1 MGNYIGTK
9 KNIYVAKLAFH
20 GSEHVFNNLKFK
32 KVQKFT
38 KSELHS
44 SKLSI
49 DIARKVDFLKVEN
62 PLIVGWNDELEMLE
76 EDTGICGE
84 EDTGIYKIY
93 KMRNKT
99 TGDVGIIPSII
110 VASEGLQR
118 KR

>member
-32 KVQKFT
+32 KENDTESITEKY
-38 KSELHS
+38 
-44 SKLSI
+44 SI
-49 DIARKVDFLKVEN
+49 DMARKVDFLKVEN
-62 PLIVGWNDELEMLE
+62 PLIVNCNDKLEMLQM
-76 EDTGICGE
+76 DTGIFGE
-84 EDTGIYKIY
+84 ESTGTYQVY

>member
-9 KNIYVAKLAFH
+9 KNTHVAKIAFH

-32 KVQKFT
+32 TEGDMNSTSDKQ
-38 KSELHS
+38 L
-44 SKLSI
+44 I

-76 EDTGICGE
+76 EDTGIFGE

-99 TGDVGIIPSII
+99 TGNVGIIPSII

-118 KR
+118 ER